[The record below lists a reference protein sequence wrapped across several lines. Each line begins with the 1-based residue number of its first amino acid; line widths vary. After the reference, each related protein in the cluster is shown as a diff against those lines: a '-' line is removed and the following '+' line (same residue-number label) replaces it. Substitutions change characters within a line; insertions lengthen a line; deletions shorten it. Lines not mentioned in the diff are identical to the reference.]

1 MCEWI
6 YGQICGY
13 LPSRGSPSD
22 PLGSLT
28 LSRPPCPKSLQTT
41 ISTKWNH
48 IFLPGTRIKSFW
60 ALMIFSIRRQ
70 ADSGRVGRGWLYHS
84 ARVPIGI
91 SESELP
97 RPKINFGS
105 TPGCP
110 AAKHDFNPIEKHLI
124 RIKQIWWYLWQ
135 MLVRMMLMLT
145 LKEIVQFRNS
155 RLSCARWAWWAK
167 I

>member
-22 PLGSLT
+22 PLGSL
-28 LSRPPCPKSLQTT
+28 SPPPCPKSLETT

-48 IFLPGTRIKSFW
+48 IFLPGTCIKSFW

-70 ADSGRVGRGWLYHS
+70 ADSRRVGRGWLYHS
-84 ARVPIGI
+84 ALVHIEI

-97 RPKINFGS
+97 CPKINIGS
-105 TPGCP
+105 TPGC
-110 AAKHDFNPIEKHLI
+110 
-124 RIKQIWWYLWQ
+124 IW
-135 MLVRMMLMLT
+135 
-145 LKEIVQFRNS
+145 S
-155 RLSCARWAWWAK
+155 RLNDSDEAYDKSQQEWCWGWCWTKLFNFVIHGSVVRVGRGEPKYNWSQ
-167 I
+167 